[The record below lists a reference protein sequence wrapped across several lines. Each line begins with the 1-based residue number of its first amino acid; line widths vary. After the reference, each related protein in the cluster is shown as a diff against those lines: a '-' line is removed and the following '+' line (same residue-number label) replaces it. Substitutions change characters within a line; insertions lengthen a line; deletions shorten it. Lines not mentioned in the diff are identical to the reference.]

1 MQKEYGKNIDLVQR
15 KKENLLKATE
25 MVNLDHILILIYLK
39 KLLQT
44 ALILLCGKIPKLSI
58 ISNI

>member
-1 MQKEYGKNIDLVQR
+1 MQKESGKNIDLVQR

-25 MVNLDHILILIYLK
+25 MVNLDHIFK